1 MLLMLMLVLV
11 VCDAYRPVVDGSVR
25 GVQRRPIE
33 QVQAGIFSNI
43 PLLIGTVRDEGSFFV
58 PVAPF
63 LAGVLFPLSR
73 AGLVK
78 LIAHFWPE
86 KIATE
91 VEMLYPK
98 RFGESANEVGNR
110 IVTDGHF
117 ACSVRALLR
126 EIGKQDQ
133 RNSARAAAGGGGGGG
148 GGSGGSGGGDDRS
161 IRSNG
166 SWTTSNR
173 SHRHGRSSSS
183 SSSANATDG
192 GARFAADPPFRG
204 LYQFKFLSQNPLTP
218 LFGAFHTA
226 ELAYIFHDKKE
237 WWGEDDELLSLQLG
251 CLATAFAR
259 SGTPNDRENDH
270 FPGCSKV
277 LSGVEWPGYTAKG
290 DASLVLDRPIS
301 VETGLKREVCDRWD
315 SIGYSNTIQ

>member
-1 MLLMLMLVLV
+1 M
-11 VCDAYRPVVDGSVR
+11 R
-25 GVQRRPIE
+25 GAKV
-33 QVQAGIFSNI
+33 
-43 PLLIGTVRDEGSFFV
+43 
-58 PVAPF
+58 
-63 LAGVLFPLSR
+63 
-73 AGLVK
+73 
-78 LIAHFWPE
+78 
-86 KIATE
+86 
-91 VEMLYPK
+91 
-98 RFGESANEVGNR
+98 
-110 IVTDGHF
+110 
-117 ACSVRALLR
+117 
-126 EIGKQDQ
+126 
-133 RNSARAAAGGGGGGG
+133 
-148 GGSGGSGGGDDRS
+148 
-161 IRSNG
+161 
-166 SWTTSNR
+166 R

-183 SSSANATDG
+183 SSSANATGG

-270 FPGCSKV
+270 FPGCRKV

-301 VETGLKREVCDRWD
+301 VETGLKRAVCDRWD